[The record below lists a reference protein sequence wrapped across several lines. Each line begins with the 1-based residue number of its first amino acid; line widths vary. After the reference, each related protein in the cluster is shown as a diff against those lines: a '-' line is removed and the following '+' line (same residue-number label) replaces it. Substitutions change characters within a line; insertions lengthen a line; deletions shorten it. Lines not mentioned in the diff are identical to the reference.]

1 MTARPHSV
9 LQFAVSAPSAQLVE
23 PPAEIRNNGFATGTR
38 PPAQW
43 LNYLMGN
50 VAQWIDRLRGPSR
63 ASWTRQTI
71 GVNFVAAA
79 VDTLTNDSLFA
90 NPARRVVAITDG
102 GSNTVQASVR
112 GDSWVGLT
120 VEPSDSIAA
129 LACICTTND
138 GWFLGG
144 ENFAGTSG
152 VICATLFDPDN
163 TSAIKND
170 ANNWTLH
177 TLPASTLVVN
187 AIACRKTGPS
197 AGDAAAI
204 TAAKIIF
211 RSGPTTWANATLSTA
226 VSGTVL
232 DVHDTGAAWL
242 AVTSSGQVYRTST
255 PSGSWAIVTTLPATN
270 KWRFASDGLGRVVAY
285 RREDGGSA
293 DWYVSTDHG
302 LTWGVIAAPFE
313 VANARRV
320 RFVDGTWFCCSSDF
334 PYLSESNDLVK
345 WNRIPV
351 PIIDGVNHR
360 IDDVL
365 AIDEGLVAIGQGFWL
380 LSARGEAVA
389 PGPWSPGP
397 ARLPIAD
404 AGYLQGRAI
413 DSTAPSNGQTL
424 VWDAGLSKWKP
435 GAGGGGGL
443 PAGALG
449 STLVHDGTS
458 YVSYG
463 VGTAGQVL
471 RVVSGTAQWSTLTA
485 ADVGAI
491 AAPGSPA
498 DGAVLARVG
507 GAWTA
512 SAAGTARQPL
522 TSAGTGAPAWGV
534 DVLPLT
540 QRAIDGVSS
549 AVSVCATIAHDLST
563 GGGAAG
569 IGARCVLQ
577 ARNAASALTD
587 AAAVDG
593 VLTTSTAGSEVGALD
608 LYVRSGGALVRF
620 ARFAPGGNTLGV
632 TTSVTQYQG
641 GARVPERTV
650 STSTTLAAQDEVVFV
665 VTSGGAV
672 TLTLPTGASGRV
684 LAIQRV
690 AGTADVIVQRAGSPD
705 TIRAGGSSG
714 LTSWTISD
722 SARHGLIYRSSASEW
737 VAEA

>member
-1 MTARPHSV
+1 MSGRPISV

-43 LNYLMGN
+43 LNYMLGN

-71 GVNFVAAA
+71 GVSFVAAA
-79 VDTLTNDSLFA
+79 VDTLTNDTLFA

-112 GDSWVGLT
+112 GDSWVGLN
-120 VEPSDSIAA
+120 VEPSASIAA
-129 LACICTTND
+129 LTCICTTND

-152 VICATLFDPDN
+152 VICSTLFDPDG

-170 ANNWTLH
+170 TNNWTLH

-187 AIACRKTGPS
+187 AIACRTTGPS

-211 RSGPTTWANATLSTA
+211 RSGPTTWANATLTTA

-270 KWRFASDGLGRVVAY
+270 KWRFASDGLGKIVAY

-302 LTWGVIAAPFE
+302 LTWGVLAAPFE
-313 VANARRV
+313 VENARRV

-334 PYLSESNDLVK
+334 PYLSESNDLVQ
-345 WNRIPV
+345 WNRIAV
-351 PIIDGVNHR
+351 PIIDGANHR
-360 IDDVL
+360 LDDVL

-380 LSARGEAVA
+380 LGARGEAVA
-389 PGPWSPGP
+389 PGPWSAGP

-424 VWDAGLSKWKP
+424 VWDAGLLKWKP
-435 GAGGGGGL
+435 GAGGGGSSDGPPTGPEWYDAMRIAL
-443 PAGALG
+443 ATPSALG
-449 STLVHDGTS
+449 GDITTGIR
-458 YVSYG
+458 
-463 VGTAGQVL
+463 L
-471 RVVSGTAQWSTLTA
+471 RVLSNRNITGAKFYWAGSATTIVVKVWKAGSLQTAQNLVVGGPGDYVVTFSTPVALATGTTYALSIYDTNAAEYTA
-485 ADVGAI
+485 NSSSQRQSPEFGAGWVRLAGYAYASGDAEPTTGAI
-491 AAPGSPA
+491 ISNVMLLAP
-498 DGAVLARVG
+498 L
-507 GAWTA
+507 
-512 SAAGTARQPL
+512 
-522 TSAGTGAPAWGV
+522 
-534 DVLPLT
+534 
-540 QRAIDGVSS
+540 
-549 AVSVCATIAHDLST
+549 
-563 GGGAAG
+563 
-569 IGARCVLQ
+569 
-577 ARNAASALTD
+577 
-587 AAAVDG
+587 
-593 VLTTSTAGSEVGALD
+593 
-608 LYVRSGGALVRF
+608 F
-620 ARFAPGGNTLGV
+620 
-632 TTSVTQYQG
+632 
-641 GARVPERTV
+641 
-650 STSTTLAAQDEVVFV
+650 
-665 VTSGGAV
+665 
-672 TLTLPTGASGRV
+672 
-684 LAIQRV
+684 
-690 AGTADVIVQRAGSPD
+690 
-705 TIRAGGSSG
+705 
-714 LTSWTISD
+714 
-722 SARHGLIYRSSASEW
+722 
-737 VAEA
+737 